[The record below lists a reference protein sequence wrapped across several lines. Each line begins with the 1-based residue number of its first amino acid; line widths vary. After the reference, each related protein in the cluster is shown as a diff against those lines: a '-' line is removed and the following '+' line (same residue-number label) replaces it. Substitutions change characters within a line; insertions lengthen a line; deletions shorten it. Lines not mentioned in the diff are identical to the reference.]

1 MKFFFDRFLIF
12 AVLSLDDF
20 SKIDSFLRKSMRI
33 LPFMYQNRAGGVGEK
48 MKGSLSVK
56 KMTSTFK
63 KSSLSTLD
71 RFLVRY
77 FENVH
82 IVVLISCQ
90 PPTPL
95 HAFFIS
101 TSNSESSLAGA

>member
-1 MKFFFDRFLIF
+1 MLYQNENRFLIF
-12 AVLSLDDF
+12 VVLSLDD
-20 SKIDSFLRKSMRI
+20 SYKIDSFLRKSMRI

-90 PPTPL
+90 PPSTMSLTP
-95 HAFFIS
+95 
-101 TSNSESSLAGA
+101 NSRVWCWLWC